1 MKLTISTRSGPN
13 FDSDFNLNLNFRSTL
28 FVVVRMSPQV
38 VLPIV
43 RELLLTDSHIVL
55 KEVQHLVAVQLIEE
69 DHPE

>member
-1 MKLTISTRSGPN
+1 MKLTISTRPGPN

-28 FVVVRMSPQV
+28 YVVVRMSPQV

-43 RELLLTDSHIVL
+43 RELLLTDSHVVL
-55 KEVQHLVAVQLIEE
+55 QQVQHLVAVQLIEE